1 MNICFL
7 MYPWERVCPET
18 DTTLR
23 LVHEC
28 ASRGH
33 TVAITT
39 TSGLTIRD
47 STVFGFCNVLKKG
60 QKISDKIPTFY
71 RQAEFSKARLPMAGF
86 DVIFMRANPPLD
98 NLALNFLDSIKDDTL
113 IINDLEGLRLANNK
127 LYTASMGGAASEFIP
142 ATHVSKNRDYLQ
154 RVLEESESEK
164 MILKPLNGFGG
175 HGVIVIEKNAQQN
188 FRSLLDFYIGEGEQS
203 NYVILQDYIEGAE
216 EGDKRILMLNGEPIG
231 AMKRVPATGEF
242 RSNVH
247 AGGSVVK
254 HSITK
259 EEKRLCAAIGP
270 KLVRDGLYFTGLD
283 VIGNKL
289 VEVNVLS
296 PGGIMR
302 INKLN
307 RVRLQR
313 QVIDFVENIVNSK
326 DLLQQ
331 RKSAFR
337 MAVENAHIE
346 P

>member
-1 MNICFL
+1 
-7 MYPWERVCPET
+7 MYPWERISPES

-28 ASRGH
+28 AARGH

-47 STVFGFCNVLKKG
+47 STVYGFCQIIKKG
-60 QKISDKIPTFY
+60 QKIPDNIPKFY
-71 RQAEFSKARLPMAGF
+71 RQVDFQKARLPMAGF

-113 IINDLEGLRLANNK
+113 IVNDLEGLRIANNK
-127 LYTASMGGAASEFIP
+127 LYTASMEGVASEFIP

-154 RVLEESESEK
+154 RVLEESDREK

-175 HGVIVIEKNAQQN
+175 HGVIVIEKSARQN
-188 FRSLLDFYIGEGEQS
+188 FRSLLDFYIGAGDQS

-216 EGDKRILMLNGEPIG
+216 EGDKRILMLNGVPIG
-231 AMKRVPATGEF
+231 AMRRVPAQDDI
-242 RSNVH
+242 RSNIH
-247 AGGSVVK
+247 AGGTVVK

-296 PGGIMR
+296 PGGITR

-307 RVRLQR
+307 RTRLQR
-313 QVIDFVENIVNSK
+313 QVIDFVENIVLSK
-326 DLLQQ
+326 DLVMQ
-331 RKSAFR
+331 RKNVFR
-337 MAVENAHIE
+337 RAVEDANIE
-346 P
+346 H

>member
-1 MNICFL
+1 
-7 MYPWERVCPET
+7 
-18 DTTLR
+18 
-23 LVHEC
+23 
-28 ASRGH
+28 
-33 TVAITT
+33 
-39 TSGLTIRD
+39 
-47 STVFGFCNVLKKG
+47 
-60 QKISDKIPTFY
+60 
-71 RQAEFSKARLPMAGF
+71 LPMAGF

-113 IINDLEGLRLANNK
+113 IINDLEGLRIANNK
-127 LYTASMGGAASEFIP
+127 LYTASMGGTASEFLP
-142 ATHVSKNRDYLQ
+142 STHVSKNREYLQ
-154 RVLEESESEK
+154 RVLEESQSEK

-231 AMKRVPATGEF
+231 AMARIPAKGEF

-247 AGGSVVK
+247 AGGSVIK
-254 HSITK
+254 HTLTK
-259 EEKRLCAAIGP
+259 EERRLCAAIGP

-296 PGGIMR
+296 PGGITR

-326 DLLQQ
+326 ELLQQ

-337 MAVENAHIE
+337 TAVQNAHIE

>member
-1 MNICFL
+1 
-7 MYPWERVCPET
+7 MYPWERISPES

-28 ASRGH
+28 AARGH

-47 STVFGFCNVLKKG
+47 STVYGFCQIIKKG
-60 QKISDKIPTFY
+60 QKVSDNIPRFY
-71 RQAEFSKARLPMAGF
+71 RQVEFRKARLPMAGF

-113 IINDLEGLRLANNK
+113 IVNDLEGLRIANNK
-127 LYTASMGGAASEFIP
+127 LYTASMEGLASEFIP
-142 ATHVSKNRDYLQ
+142 TTHVSKNRDYLQ
-154 RVLEESESEK
+154 RVLEESDSEQ

-175 HGVIVIEKNAQQN
+175 HGVIVIEKSARQN

-231 AMKRVPATGEF
+231 AMHRVPAQGEF

-247 AGGSVVK
+247 AGGHVIK
-254 HSITK
+254 HNITK

-296 PGGIMR
+296 PGGITR

-307 RVRLQR
+307 RTRLQK
-313 QVIDFVENIVNSK
+313 QVIDFVENIVLSK
-326 DLLQQ
+326 DLIMQ
-331 RKSAFR
+331 RKNVYR
-337 MAVENAHIE
+337 RAVEDVNIE
-346 P
+346 H

>member
-1 MNICFL
+1 MHICFL
-7 MYPWERVCPET
+7 MYPWERIDAES

-28 ASRGH
+28 AQRGH

-47 STVFGFCNVLKKG
+47 SSVYGFCQIIKKG
-60 QKISDKIPTFY
+60 IKIPDNIPRFY
-71 RQAEFSKARLPMAGF
+71 RSVEFHKARLPMAGF
-86 DVIFMRANPPLD
+86 DCIFMRANPPLD
-98 NLALNFLDSIKDDTL
+98 NLALNFLDSVKGDTL
-113 IINDLEGLRLANNK
+113 IINDLEGLRVANNK
-127 LYTASMGGAASEFIP
+127 LYTDSMSGAASRYIP
-142 ATHVSKNRDYLQ
+142 TTHVSKNRDYLQ
-154 RVLEESESEK
+154 RVLEESDSDK

-175 HGVIVIEKNAQQN
+175 HGVIVIEKSARQN
-188 FRSLLDFYIGEGEQS
+188 FSSLLDFYIGADDQS

-231 AMKRVPATGEF
+231 AMRRVPASGEF

-247 AGGSVVK
+247 AGGTVVK
-254 HSITK
+254 HTITR
-259 EEKRLCAAIGP
+259 EERELCAAIGP

-296 PGGIMR
+296 PGGITR

-307 RVRLQR
+307 RVRLQK
-313 QVIDFVENIVNSK
+313 QVIDFAENIINSK
-326 DLLQQ
+326 DLLMQ
-331 RKSAFR
+331 RKNAYR
-337 MAVENAHIE
+337 RAVEDANL
-346 P
+346 

>member
-1 MNICFL
+1 MHICFL
-7 MYPWERVCPET
+7 MYPWESISPET

-28 ASRGH
+28 AARGH

-47 STVFGFCNVLKKG
+47 STVYGFCQIIKKG
-60 QKISDKIPTFY
+60 QKISDKIPNFY
-71 RQAEFSKARLPMAGF
+71 KQVDFQKARVPMAGF

-98 NLALNFLDSIKDDTL
+98 NLALNFLDSIKNDTL
-113 IINDLEGLRLANNK
+113 IVNDLEGLRIANNK
-127 LYTASMGGAASEFIP
+127 LYTASMEGIASDFIP
-142 ATHVSKNRDYLQ
+142 ATHVSKNKDYLQ
-154 RVLEESESEK
+154 RVLEESDKEK

-231 AMKRVPATGEF
+231 AMRRVPAQGEF

-247 AGGSVVK
+247 AGGTVVK

-296 PGGIMR
+296 PGGIAR

-307 RVRLQR
+307 RAKLQR
-313 QVIDFVENIVNSK
+313 QVIDFVENIVHSK
-326 DLLQQ
+326 DLILQ
-331 RKSAFR
+331 KKNIFR
-337 MAVENAHIE
+337 RAVEDANIE
-346 P
+346 Q

>member
-28 ASRGH
+28 ALRGH

-47 STVFGFCNVLKKG
+47 STVFGFCQVLKKG
-60 QKISDKIPTFY
+60 KVSDKIPTFY
-71 RQAEFSKARLPMAGF
+71 RNADFRKARLPMAGF

-154 RVLEESESEK
+154 RVLEESTSEK
-164 MILKPLNGFGG
+164 MILKPLNGYGG

-188 FRSLLDFYIGEGEQS
+188 FRSLLDFYIGEGETS
-203 NYVILQDYIEGAE
+203 NYVILQDYIKGAE
-216 EGDKRILMLNGEPIG
+216 DGDKRILMLNGEPIG
-231 AMKRVPATGEF
+231 AMRRVPASGEI
-242 RSNVH
+242 RSNIH
-247 AGGSVVK
+247 AGGTVVK
-254 HSITK
+254 HTLTK

-283 VIGNKL
+283 VIGSKL

-313 QVIDFVENIVNSK
+313 QVIDSK

-337 MAVENAHIE
+337 LAVQNAHQLE
-346 P
+346 S